1 MKNETV
7 AETRASVLVVEDE
20 LIIAKGIEKRL
31 KVLGYSVVDTVA
43 CGEEAVSRALETT
56 PDLVLMD
63 ICLQGDMDGVTA
75 AEHIRSKA
83 DIPVVYLTAYA
94 DPETLGRAKITEP
107 FGYIV
112 KPFQDFTLNSAIEM
126 ALYKH
131 RMESRLRR
139 SERLLSLRN
148 RIANVFLTV
157 PDEEMY
163 GGVLESILD
172 FMKCSYGFFGY
183 VAENGSLVVP
193 SLSGAVWAE
202 CEVSDKALTF
212 PHERWTGLWG
222 RALREGKTCVSTGP
236 FQLPEGHISF
246 SSILVAPLVYRGESI
261 GLLAVADKE
270 GGVDKADGE
279 LLESIAAGTA
289 PILHARLLRDRE
301 ERERKRAEGMLRKV
315 FDTVP
320 DLFSIIDRDYHI
332 VLSNWHGGYDY
343 VPEEARKSKPY
354 CYHAYYGRDEP
365 CEDCHVREVF
375 ATGKPVFRQKYN
387 PKIGH
392 VEIYAYPIS
401 DEHGTIEMVTEQI
414 RDITEKRRME
424 EELFK
429 AQKLESIGILA
440 GGIAHDFNNLLT
452 AILGNIS
459 LSKMYVSE
467 GDRVFAK
474 LAEAEKA
481 SLRARDLTQQLLTF
495 SRGGAPVKKKSSVA
509 AIARESVSFTL
520 SGSRSS
526 CNFHIADDL
535 WPAEVD
541 EGQLSQVINNL
552 VLNADQAMPAGGVI
566 EVACENACLAEDALP
581 PLREGRYV
589 VMSIKDHGVG
599 IPPDVLPRI
608 FDPYFTTKQG
618 GKGLGLA
625 AVYSI
630 VRNHEGH
637 ISVTTQ
643 PERGT
648 TFTVFLPCGDSEA
661 PCSETD
667 DGVLRESGAPDVR
680 GTVLVMDDEENIREV
695 VGEMLDFIGYGTEFA
710 RDGAEAVELYA
721 RALDTGEPFAA
732 VILDLTIP
740 GGMGGRQAVEKL
752 RELDP
757 GVRAIVSSG
766 YSNDPVMSDY
776 LIYGFRG
783 IITKPY
789 KLTELKKVLGEV
801 VGGGK
806 A

>member
-1 MKNETV
+1 MQNETST
-7 AETRASVLVVEDE
+7 ETRARILVVEDE

-31 KVLGYSVVDTVA
+31 KAMGYSVTDTVA
-43 CGEEAVSRALETT
+43 SGEEAVTRALETM

-63 ICLQGDMDGVTA
+63 ICLQGGMDGVTA

-94 DPETLGRAKITEP
+94 DSATLGRAKVTEP

-112 KPFQDFTLNSAIEM
+112 KPFQDFTLNSSIEM
-126 ALYKH
+126 AIYKH

-139 SERLLSLRN
+139 SERLLALRN
-148 RIANVFLTV
+148 RIANVFLAV

-163 GGVLESILD
+163 GGVLEVILD
-172 FMKCSYGFFGY
+172 FMKCTYGFFGY
-183 VAENGSLVVP
+183 IEENGDLVIP
-193 SLSGAVWAE
+193 SLKGAVWEE
-202 CEVSDKALTF
+202 CGVIEKTLTF
-212 PHERWTGLWG
+212 PPDHWKGLWA
-222 RALREGKTCVSTGP
+222 RSLREGKTYVSKGP
-236 FQLPEGHISF
+236 FNLPAGHIAISSF
-246 SSILVAPLVYRGESI
+246 LVVPLVYRGVSI
-261 GLLAVADKE
+261 GLLAAADKE
-270 GGVDKADGE
+270 DGFDTADVE
-279 LLESIAAGTA
+279 LLESIAMRTA
-289 PILHARLLRDRE
+289 PILHARLVRDRE
-301 ERERKRAEGMLRKV
+301 ERERKRAEEILRKV

-343 VPEEARKSKPY
+343 VPEETRRLKPY

-375 ATGKPVFRQKYN
+375 ATGKPVVRQKFN
-387 PKIGH
+387 PRIGH
-392 VEIYAYPIS
+392 VEIFAYPIF
-401 DEHGTIEMVTEQI
+401 DEQGNIEMVTEQI
-414 RDITEKRRME
+414 RDVSEKRRME

-429 AQKLESIGILA
+429 AHKLESIGILA

-467 GDRVFAK
+467 GDSVYAK
-474 LAEAEKA
+474 LTEAEKA

-495 SRGGAPVKKKSSVA
+495 SRGGAPVKKKASIA
-509 AIARESVSFTL
+509 AIARESASFTL

-526 CNFHIADDL
+526 CLFHIADDL
-535 WPAEVD
+535 WPAAVD
-541 EGQLSQVINNL
+541 EGQMSQVINNL
-552 VLNADQAMPAGGVI
+552 ILNADQAMPSGGII
-566 EVACENACLAEDALP
+566 EVTCVNARLGEEELP

-589 VMSIKDHGVG
+589 VVSVKDHGVG
-599 IPPDVLPRI
+599 IPFEALPRI

-637 ISVTTQ
+637 ITVDTR
-643 PERGT
+643 PDKGT
-648 TFTVFLPCGDSEA
+648 TFTLYLPCGEVDSA
-661 PCSETD
+661 GAAD
-667 DGVLRESGAPDVR
+667 DQGEPPESGLPECS
-680 GTVLVMDDEENIREV
+680 GKVLVMDDEENIREV
-695 VGEMLDFIGYGTEFA
+695 IGEMLDFIGYETEFA
-710 RDGAEAVELYA
+710 RDGAEAVALYA
-721 RALDTGEPFAA
+721 RALGSGEPFAA

-740 GGMGGRQAVEKL
+740 GGMGGKEAVEKL
-752 RELDP
+752 RALDP

-766 YSNDPVMSDY
+766 YSNDPIMSDY
-776 LIYGFRG
+776 LGFGFRG

-789 KLTELKKVLGEV
+789 KLTELKKVLSEV
-801 VGGGK
+801 IEG
-806 A
+806 